1 MNKILICTLLAS
13 LTAVPALAQP
23 VVAAPAGPEAAP
35 STNAAIAHHDRM
47 VARRAA
53 RNGNFRKAARA
64 SHAADV
70 AATQAA
76 VPQ

>member
-23 VVAAPAGPEAAP
+23 VVAPPAGVEAAP

-47 VARRAA
+47 VARHAA
-53 RNGNFRKAARA
+53 RNGNYRKARRA
-64 SHAADV
+64 SHAANV
-70 AATQAA
+70 AAAQAA